1 MILLVDDNRV
11 GREALAKILQF
22 HGHEV
27 IEAAD
32 ANHGLAIL
40 DGNRVDL
47 IITDFVMPQM
57 SGFQFI
63 DEVRKR
69 WPDAR
74 ILMMS
79 GYLTPEL
86 GKILSGNLGFL
97 AKPIDVAVLLE
108 TIGRIIPQ
116 PQAV

>member
-1 MILLVDDNRV
+1 MILLVDDNRI
-11 GREALAKILQF
+11 GREALAKILKL
-22 HGHEV
+22 HGHDV

-32 ANHGLAIL
+32 ANHGLGIL
-40 DGNRVDL
+40 NDNHVDL

-63 DEVRKR
+63 NEVRKN

-74 ILMMS
+74 ILMTS

-86 GKILSGNLGFL
+86 GKILSGNLGFVP
-97 AKPIDVAVLLE
+97 KPIDVAVLLE
-108 TIGRIIPQ
+108 TIDRIVPHPQ
-116 PQAV
+116 SV